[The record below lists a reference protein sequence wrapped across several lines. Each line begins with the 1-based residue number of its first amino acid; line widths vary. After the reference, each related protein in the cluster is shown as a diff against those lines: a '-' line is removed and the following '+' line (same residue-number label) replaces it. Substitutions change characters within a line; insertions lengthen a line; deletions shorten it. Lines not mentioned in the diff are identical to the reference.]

1 MQVCDLRWYSWRYE
15 MSLSQSVVV
24 ASPTLAGCR
33 KEESVVGCVETGVFI
48 TAVWDISQLH
58 DNGNGGWA
66 RGGGG
71 YNGEQSTGRPD
82 SCRLPFYKNFRTVNH
97 RVSVYTHTFSQTA
110 APVLRTK
117 VKARKFGRRFT
128 TVPLKHHMAVMA
140 SLCGN
145 DPSSTNY
152 FKLLTRPLS
161 KRVYGLPR
169 GSTC

>member
-1 MQVCDLRWYSWRYE
+1 MKSIATREASLVSKGTGCEMQVCDLRWYSWRYE

-71 YNGEQSTGRPD
+71 D
-82 SCRLPFYKNFRTVNH
+82 
-97 RVSVYTHTFSQTA
+97 
-110 APVLRTK
+110 
-117 VKARKFGRRFT
+117 
-128 TVPLKHHMAVMA
+128 
-140 SLCGN
+140 
-145 DPSSTNY
+145 
-152 FKLLTRPLS
+152 
-161 KRVYGLPR
+161 
-169 GSTC
+169 